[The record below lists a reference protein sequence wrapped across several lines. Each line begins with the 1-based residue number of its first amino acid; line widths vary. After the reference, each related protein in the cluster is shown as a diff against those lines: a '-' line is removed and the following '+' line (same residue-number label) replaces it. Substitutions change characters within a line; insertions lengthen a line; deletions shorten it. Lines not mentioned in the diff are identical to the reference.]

1 MNKEKEP
8 LPTIPQPIHFKSL
21 KVDENI
27 PLIPEPIHFKQ
38 KTATTPQSN
47 NKKSILKIIKEA
59 VNDIKIKHQHSDWL
73 IYNNNSHLGRYGHQI
88 SKKLND
94 GQKLDKNEKDNI
106 HSYTVNS
113 TSLNKHLIKTKG
125 KPTNKQHAD
134 HTNTLSASIQ
144 KNKIKHDLHTYSGVT
159 FDPEKIINKQ
169 KKMKSAAFISTT
181 HNKSTALTFELYVE
195 YEFPS

>member
-1 MNKEKEP
+1 MRTGPDTAQFVLDQTPVTPAARP
-8 LPTIPQPIHFKSL
+8 LPRRATSELLDRHWHRLGRCRRLRPKRFPRRLQL
-21 KVDENI
+21 KN
-27 PLIPEPIHFKQ
+27 Q
-38 KTATTPQSN
+38 A
-47 NKKSILKIIKEA
+47 
-59 VNDIKIKHQHSDWL
+59 DWL

-144 KNKIKHDLHTYSGVT
+144 KNKIKH
-159 FDPEKIINKQ
+159 INYMQLK
-169 KKMKSAAFISTT
+169 
-181 HNKSTALTFELYVE
+181 
-195 YEFPS
+195 